1 MDIWIVNQYAI
12 PPTQAG
18 ITRHFSIAMELKRLG
33 HDVTIIASSFD
44 HVTRQETRLEPG
56 QMSKLEVIQGIKF
69 LWLQT
74 PPYPANTTRRV
85 WNMAVFAWRLW
96 RHCGLNERARPDVIV
111 GSSPHLFGAFA
122 AWRVAVRLGVP
133 FVLEIRDLWPASL
146 VELGKL
152 RASHPVVAALRII
165 ERMLYRRATRVITL
179 LPGSSEYIAACGAAP
194 EKIHWVPNGVSLESI
209 QPQPARESKGPLTVM
224 YLGTHGLANAL
235 DTLVDAAALLKADS
249 FAGRVVFRLIGDG
262 PSKPALTRRV
272 ERDGLNALVRFERP
286 VPKQSVGEVLAQADA
301 LIIVWRGGELY
312 QWGISANKIFDY
324 MAAARPVVIAVDTP
338 FNPVAAA
345 GAGLTTPPED
355 PAAVAA
361 AIKTLCE
368 MSLEERRE
376 MGLRGRRYVE
386 VHHDM
391 VQLAKRFEACL
402 LAAAGAADAV
412 SAANTAA
419 TPSKSMSAS
428 GGGS

>member
-44 HVTRQETRLEPG
+44 HLTRQETRLEPG
-56 QMSKLEVIQGIKF
+56 QTSKLEVIQGIKF
-69 LWLQT
+69 LWLRT
-74 PPYPANTTRRV
+74 PPYPANTARRV

-96 RHCGLNERARPDVIV
+96 RRCGMTERTRPDVIV

-122 AWRVAVRLGVP
+122 AWRLATRLDVP

-146 VELGKL
+146 VELGQV
-152 RASHPVVAALRII
+152 RPSHPMVAALRLI
-165 ERMLYRRATRVITL
+165 ERMLYRRASRVVTL
-179 LPGSSEYIAACGAAP
+179 LPGSSDYIAACGAAP
-194 EKIHWVPNGVSLESI
+194 EKIHWVPNGVPLESI
-209 QPQPARESKGPLTVM
+209 RPQPAREPKGPLTVM
-224 YLGTHGLANAL
+224 YLGTHGLANVL
-235 DTLVDAAALLKADS
+235 DTIIDAAALLKADS

-262 PSKPALTRRV
+262 PSKPALIRRV
-272 ERDGLNALVRFERP
+272 ERDGLNGLVGFERP
-286 VPKQSVGEVLAQADA
+286 VPKDSVGDVLAQADA
-301 LIIVWRGGELY
+301 LIIVWRRGGLY

-324 MAAARPVVIAVDTP
+324 MAAARPIVIAVDTP

-361 AIKTLCE
+361 AIKALCE

-386 VHHDM
+386 AHHDM
-391 VQLAKRFEACL
+391 VQLARRFEACL
-402 LAAAGAADAV
+402 LAAVGADDAVDVADA
-412 SAANTAA
+412 AAA
-419 TPSKSMSAS
+419 PSKSMSPS